1 MRTRNDTGGT
11 GSHFA
16 PLRFMFAGVAIAA
29 ALLAVVFAGC
39 ALAGASSLQPYY
51 DQYLTPRLAVVHKN
65 STQNLFAGTMSA
77 AEAAQAMAAE
87 GR

>member
-1 MRTRNDTGGT
+1 MGASGLKTTAAQEEALPGPTRQ
-11 GSHFA
+11 
-16 PLRFMFAGVAIAA
+16 
-29 ALLAVVFAGC
+29 ALKM
-39 ALAGASSLQPYY
+39 LAGASSLQPYY